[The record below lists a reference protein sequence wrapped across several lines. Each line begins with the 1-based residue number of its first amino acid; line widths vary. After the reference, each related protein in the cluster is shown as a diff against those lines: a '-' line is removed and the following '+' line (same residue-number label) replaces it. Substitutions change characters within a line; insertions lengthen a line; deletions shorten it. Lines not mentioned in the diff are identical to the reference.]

1 MKLFVAEKREQ
12 GYISETDYH
21 WCKDDDILMFG
32 QFQTEENRKG
42 NEVSMCGIQS
52 RKFTTHIL
60 VKDLGIPKEFLL
72 ELITESVEK
81 AMNCVVNEDGS
92 YVVDLGEGWDMK
104 FNIND
109 ILTELT
115 DKAEKFEDGE
125 KVICIGRVLKSV
137 GEKVL

>member
-12 GYISETDYH
+12 GYVSETDYH
-21 WCKDDDILMFG
+21 WCNDDDILMFG
-32 QFQTEENRKG
+32 QFQTEENRKV

-60 VKDLGIPKEFLL
+60 VKDLDIPREFLL

-81 AMNCVVNEDGS
+81 AMNCVVNNDDS
-92 YVVDLGEGWDMK
+92 YAVDLGEGWGMK

-125 KVICIGRVLKSV
+125 KVICRGRVLTSV
-137 GEKVL
+137 CEKVL